1 MRPVALMRR
10 AIYAFMNL
18 NDYELETRNLLAR
31 DWTAEEILWIIQLS

>member
-10 AIYAFMNL
+10 AIYAFTNL

-31 DWTAEEILWIIQLS
+31 DLTAEEYLWIIRLS